1 MSIVRKSKHGKEIDM
16 KRNKFYILL
25 AVLIT
30 ILIFSS
36 SAVCSQCKNILS
48 SNSNVSS
55 STSLSNLESTT
66 EGINESSTKES
77 ASSIT
82 KTSKS
87 ETSQTKS
94 NETVTSTT
102 TAASDEKAAPTIKL
116 EIYEGPVYSSADDVY
131 YYRIKATVTGNPSP
145 DISFSR
151 DDSRGAWGKYI
162 AQVNLKRGETYN
174 LIAKATNSEGYATAA
189 INLLWES
196 DGSSTSTTS
205 SGSTSTTTGESTSST
220 STSTSVVSTSS
231 TVTPATTNII
241 FHPSAIG
248 YIVYPTGINTSSAII
263 GDSISNSIVRG
274 YFAFDISGL
283 AGKNIVS
290 ATLEMKTYK
299 IWGNPLSTF
308 LGMIDIHMLENY
320 LPLGPEDWM
329 PVTTETFAAAFY
341 HDDEP
346 LLASGDRFKNAIQQR
361 VNEGKNAYFWIFYYN
376 PESTDNDFQTDG
388 REFTRDTISL
398 KITYSG

>member
-1 MSIVRKSKHGKEIDM
+1 M
-16 KRNKFYILL
+16 KRNNFYILL
-25 AVLIT
+25 AVIIT
-30 ILIFSS
+30 ILIFSC
-36 SAVCSQCKNILS
+36 SAVCSQCKNII
-48 SNSNVSS
+48 SNNNIGS

-66 EGINESSTKES
+66 KGINESSTQQP

-82 KTSKS
+82 ETSIS
-87 ETSQTKS
+87 ETSQTTN
-94 NETVTSTT
+94 NETIISTSE
-102 TAASDEKAAPTIKL
+102 TAANEKVAPTIKL

-131 YYRIKATVTGNPSP
+131 YYRIKAIVTGNPSP
-145 DISFSR
+145 NISFSR

-174 LIAKATNSEGYATAA
+174 LIAKATNSEGYATAN
-189 INLLWES
+189 INLSWES
-196 DGSSTSTTS
+196 SGSSTSTTIS
-205 SGSTSTTTGESTSST
+205 SSTSTTTGESASST
-220 STSTSVVSTSS
+220 STSTSVATPSTTVSS
-231 TVTPATTNII
+231 ATINVI
-241 FHPSAIG
+241 FYPSEIG
-248 YIVYPTGINTSSAII
+248 YIVYPSGINTSSAII

-274 YFAFDISGL
+274 YFTFGLSGL

-308 LGMIDIHMLENY
+308 LGMIDVHMTEDY

-329 PVTTETFAAAFY
+329 PLTTGTFAAAFY

-346 LLASGDRFKNAIQQR
+346 LLASGDRLKNAIQQR
-361 VNEGKNAYFWIFYYN
+361 VNEGKNAYFYIFYYN
-376 PESTDNDFQTDG
+376 PEGSDNDFQTDG
-388 REFTRDTISL
+388 REFTKDTVNL